1 MLTRID
7 KIQVARFLLEKRYG
21 PLVGMYSGPIVWTND
36 PDEALA
42 QLIIV
47 INATSKGELSR
58 DRATI
63 EIAARVLGSTGY
75 LKGKRYPLAWA
86 NDVQLASGNLA
97 PSALSR
103 GIGESLGMLKWV
115 YATAGSVGPTDLDC
129 VAIADELDKVT
140 DAESVGNAWLSANTK
155 WAKPAFAI
163 LAASSVKHI
172 GIYRIMDAID
182 TGKLTPQVVEQMSSS
197 SLPFA
202 GDELKFIEQIFT

>member
-21 PLVGMYSGPIVWTND
+21 PLVGMYSGPIVWIND

-42 QLIIV
+42 QLIIM
-47 INATSKGELSR
+47 IHSTSKGELSK

-75 LKGKRYPLAWA
+75 LKGKRTPLAWA
-86 NDVQLASGNLA
+86 NDVQLASGNLT
-97 PSALSR
+97 PSTLSN

-115 YATAGSVGPTDLDC
+115 YATAGLAVPTDLDC

-140 DAESVGNAWLSANTK
+140 EPEGILQAWQRANTK
-155 WAKPAFAI
+155 WAKPSFAV
-163 LAASSVKHI
+163 LAVSKHI
-172 GIYRIMDAID
+172 GIYRVMDNID
-182 TGKLTPQVVEQMSSS
+182 RGKLVPQIVEQIASY
-197 SLPFA
+197 SLPFT
-202 GDELKFIEQIFT
+202 GEELKVIEQIFT